1 MRKPRLALLLILLIS
16 LGATPAAA
24 QTPVASPTA
33 PDIDALCG
41 SVQLDAT
48 PVASATDPAIDLS
61 AVSPDQI
68 VLDALHPTL
77 ATTNALTEII
87 AVRSKHPPMVELA
100 LEILPIQAAWLTQT
114 DAIRKQYYAGKANL
128 NPAQI
133 AQAYAM
139 ATSASPG
146 MGGASGLEPLTSEHQ
161 LESLRDLC
169 AESLEPDLA
178 FIDHMVAQYSGLL
191 VLTGFAMEYAQHPET
206 VALAK
211 TIQGEVLAELDQ
223 FNLWRQT
230 WFPNAPFQDDH
241 AGDWSPFSA
250 DCRATPAPGCQPQ
263 P

>member
-1 MRKPRLALLLILLIS
+1 MRKPTFALLLILLIS
-16 LGATPAAA
+16 LCAIPAVA
-24 QTPVASPTA
+24 QTPVASPSA
-33 PDIDALCG
+33 ADIDALCG
-41 SVQLDAT
+41 TVQSDAT
-48 PVASATDPAIDLS
+48 PTTETFDPAIDLS

-100 LEILPIQAAWLTQT
+100 LEILPIQADWLTQT
-114 DAIRKQYYAGKANL
+114 DAIREQYYAGKANL

-133 AQAYAM
+133 AQAFAM

-146 MGGASGLEPLTSEHQ
+146 MGGTSGLEPLTSEHQ

-169 AESLEPDLA
+169 AESLEPDLV

-191 VLTGFAMEYAQHPET
+191 VLTGFAMEHAQHPET
-206 VALAK
+206 VALAT

-250 DCRATPAPGCQPQ
+250 DCRATPAPECQQQ